1 MLWLKNGSGLSNHP
15 LNEHG
20 TPMNDLEELIERT
33 RWMQEQ
39 VKVLQQTIERLQCD
53 HHPGRNTPEEQITD
67 ADGRAALAGAP
78 IQTGNVA
85 SGSADASFSEAANKE
100 DQERRALPRRRG
112 HPVAVLIAR
121 SDVPGSPSHG
131 WVVDR
136 SPEGLCVVSE
146 EAIPVSSWIRV
157 RSTDHPRG
165 SEWFEVEV
173 RNCRPERNVWILG
186 CQFRS
191 ALSWSELRQ
200 LS

>member
-1 MLWLKNGSGLSNHP
+1 LSLSTHP
-15 LNEHG
+15 YNEHG

-39 VKVLQQTIERLQCD
+39 VKVLQQTIERLQGD
-53 HHPGRNTPEEQITD
+53 LRPAQNTPKEEI
-67 ADGRAALAGAP
+67 AEAGRRAEGPGAGAP
-78 IQTGNVA
+78 IKTGNDV
-85 SGSADASFSEAANKE
+85 SGSEDVSFSEAAGEE

-121 SDVPGSPSHG
+121 SDVIGSPSHG

-136 SPEGLCVVSE
+136 SPEGLCVVAE
-146 EAIPVSSWIRV
+146 EEIPALTWIRV

-191 ALSWSELRQ
+191 TLSWSELRQ

>member
-1 MLWLKNGSGLSNHP
+1 
-15 LNEHG
+15 
-20 TPMNDLEELIERT
+20 MNDLEELIERT

-39 VKVLQQTIERLQCD
+39 VKVLQQTIERLQAD
-53 HHPGRNTPEEQITD
+53 AGPKANTAKPEISGAA
-67 ADGRAALAGAP
+67 ADGPLAGARVRAF
-78 IQTGNVA
+78 NNS
-85 SGSADASFSEAANKE
+85 SGYADTTCSELDSQE

-146 EAIPVSSWIRV
+146 EAIPASSWIRV

-191 ALSWSELRQ
+191 VLSWSELRQ